1 MAKKSNPRRQLG
13 QGVRALLGNIDTES
27 GTQQEELVKK
37 LSSTVAPL
45 PIEMVHVNP
54 YNPRREFDSQALEEL
69 AASIRIHG
77 LIQPITV
84 RRINENEYQLIS
96 GERRL
101 RASQMAGLKEV
112 PAYIR
117 LANDQE
123 SLEMALVENIQREDL
138 NAIEIAITY
147 SRLKEEC
154 NLTDM
159 ALSERVG
166 KGRSTI
172 TNYLQL
178 LKLPEIIQEG
188 ISDGQISMGH
198 ARELSAIGD
207 YAFQKALFQDIINHG
222 LSVRATEQRAKA
234 WKSKQGRS
242 TRSRRSKGL
251 PEQYARVQDQLRQHP
266 GIGGLSIK
274 LSKDNAGQLV
284 IPFRTLDEFNHLI
297 ELLDQ

>member
-1 MAKKSNPRRQLG
+1 MSQKGSQRRQLG
-13 QGVRALLGNIDTES
+13 QGLRALLDNIDSNSE
-27 GTQQEELVKK
+27 TQPEELVRE
-37 LSSTVAPL
+37 LSNTVAPL
-45 PIEMVHVNP
+45 PISSIHLNP
-54 YNPRREFDSQALEEL
+54 YNPRKEFDQQALEEL
-69 AASIRIHG
+69 AASIRVHG

-84 RRINENEYQLIS
+84 RRIKENDYQLIS

-101 RASQMAGLKEV
+101 RASQLAGLKEV

-123 SLEMALVENIQREDL
+123 TLEMALVENIQREDL

-154 NLTDM
+154 SLTDQT
-159 ALSERVG
+159 LSERVG

-188 ISDGQISMGH
+188 IREGQISMGH
-198 ARELSAIGD
+198 ARELATIGD
-207 YAFQKALFQDIINHG
+207 YGFQKALYQDIVTQG

-234 WKSKQGRS
+234 WKSKQGRK
-242 TRSRRSKGL
+242 SRTPKKSL
-251 PEQYARVQDQLRQHP
+251 PTAYEKVQDRLRQNL
-266 GIGGLSIK
+266 GIGTLSIK
-274 LSKDNAGQLV
+274 LSKDNSGNLV
-284 IPFRTLDEFNHLI
+284 IPFQSLEEFNRLVD
-297 ELLDQ
+297 LLDQ